1 MNAWSLPME
10 GAEEQRNWQKMS
22 VQEQMFTKT
31 PPTAQSAHQGTT
43 NSQGGSNPSG
53 QRRKRGKAL
62 DRRKENAGKKQRQRK
77 WGWGGERGKK
87 EAIEI
92 WKIKNKMP

>member
-1 MNAWSLPME
+1 MNAWSLLME

-43 NSQGGSNPSG
+43 NSQGGSNPS
-53 QRRKRGKAL
+53 RP
-62 DRRKENAGKKQRQRK
+62 KEE
-77 WGWGGERGKK
+77 EREGS
-87 EAIEI
+87 
-92 WKIKNKMP
+92 W